1 MLATRQNAV
10 TIRTEAMKTIL
21 VALDFSDISD
31 RLVTTAATIAQAF
44 GARLV
49 LLHVSEPEPDFV
61 GFDTG
66 PMVVRSAVARDFR
79 AEHQHLEEAR
89 ALAARSGIETTALHI
104 QGGLV
109 EKILSQA
116 DTHAAELIVIGSHG
130 HGALYDL
137 LVGGVA
143 SGVLRGAKCP
153 VLVVPSR
160 K

>member
-1 MLATRQNAV
+1 MN
-10 TIRTEAMKTIL
+10 KIL

-31 RLVTTAATIAQAF
+31 RLVTTAATMARAF
-44 GARLV
+44 GAQLV

-66 PMVVRSAVARDFR
+66 PLVVRSAVARDFR
-79 AEHQHLEEAR
+79 AEHQQLDSAR
-89 ALAARSGIETTALHI
+89 ALAAGTGIETIALHI

-116 DTHAAELIVIGSHG
+116 ETHEAELIVIGSHG

-153 VLVVPSR
+153 VLIVPSR
-160 K
+160 AETRRKKRKAPK

>member
-1 MLATRQNAV
+1 
-10 TIRTEAMKTIL
+10 MKTIL
-21 VALDFSDISD
+21 AALDFSDISD
-31 RLVTTAATIAQAF
+31 RLVTTAAGMAKAF

-66 PMVVRSAVARDFR
+66 PMVVRSAVAQDFR
-79 AEHQHLEEAR
+79 AEHQQLEAAQ
-89 ALAARSGIETTALHI
+89 ALAERSGIETTALHI

-109 EKILSQA
+109 EKILKQA
-116 DTHAAELIVIGSHG
+116 DAQGAELIVIGSHG

-137 LVGGVA
+137 IVGGVA
-143 SGVLRGAKCP
+143 SGILRTAKCP

-160 K
+160 AAAATEAD